1 MYPYARVHSLTDL
14 HKISAKSY
22 FKYKCI
28 SKLSS
33 KVGDMGILFWGKIF
47 IFNEKL
53 RKQIV
58 LLIGACF
65 ELKLKS

>member
-1 MYPYARVHSLTDL
+1 
-14 HKISAKSY
+14 
-22 FKYKCI
+22 
-28 SKLSS
+28 
-33 KVGDMGILFWGKIF
+33 VGDMGIFFWGKIF

-58 LLIGACF
+58 LLIGARF